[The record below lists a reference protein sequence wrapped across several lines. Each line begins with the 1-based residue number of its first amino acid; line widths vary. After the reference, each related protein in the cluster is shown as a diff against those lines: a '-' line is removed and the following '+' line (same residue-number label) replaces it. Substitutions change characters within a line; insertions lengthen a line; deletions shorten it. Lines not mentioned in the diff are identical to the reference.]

1 MPMYAAGQSGLGV
14 SVDLAA
20 RGLNLPSWPGLV
32 PDQVTEIAAS
42 ARRFF
47 RA

>member
-1 MPMYAAGQSGLGV
+1 MPMHVAGQSGLGV

-20 RGLNLPSWPGLV
+20 RGFNLPSWPGLK

>member
-1 MPMYAAGQSGLGV
+1 MYAAGQSGLDV

-20 RGLNLPSWPGLV
+20 RGFNLPSWPGLV

-42 ARRFF
+42 ARRFLK
-47 RA
+47 A